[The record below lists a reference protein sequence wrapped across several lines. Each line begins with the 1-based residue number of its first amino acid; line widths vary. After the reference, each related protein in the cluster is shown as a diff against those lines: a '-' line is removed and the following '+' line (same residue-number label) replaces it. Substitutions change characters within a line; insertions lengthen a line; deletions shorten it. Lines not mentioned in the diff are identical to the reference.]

1 VTAVIGSV
9 LTGALTGTVMAIEAN
24 YYRVRLD
31 SSDQILLCIC
41 RSRLKKIGQ
50 QVYVGDRV
58 EIEEPDW
65 QGLRGAISGIV
76 DRQNLLDRPTI
87 ANVDRVL
94 LVFALQDPPIEP
106 LQLSRFLVAI
116 AESQLPI
123 ILCLS
128 KADLVSPEVAQ
139 AWRDRLKIWGYEAIA
154 ISMFA
159 NQGLTE
165 LKQALDGITVIAGA
179 SGVGKSSLINW
190 LAPQLNLR
198 TGEISGRLRHG
209 RHTTRH
215 VELFPLGAGLIA
227 DTPGFIQPNF
237 TASSTDLVDCFPEA
251 KIRLAVG
258 ECQFHNCLHR
268 SEPGCVVRGDWERY
282 GHYLLFLSEILDR
295 ESKKKASHRQE
306 TGLKSKSGQGGKTT
320 EEPMLIK
327 KKHRRN
333 SRRSDRQDFLSEPD
347 ND

>member
-1 VTAVIGSV
+1 
-9 LTGALTGTVMAIEAN
+9 MAIEAN

-31 SSDQILLCIC
+31 RSEQLLLCIC

-58 EIEEPDW
+58 EVEEPDW
-65 QGLRGAISGIV
+65 QGLRGAISRVI

-94 LVFALQDPPIEP
+94 LVFALQDPMIDPM
-106 LQLSRFLVAI
+106 QLSRFLVAI
-116 AESQLPI
+116 AESNLPT
-123 ILCLS
+123 ILCFS
-128 KADLVSPEVAQ
+128 KADLVSAEICQ
-139 AWRDRLKIWGYEAIA
+139 TWCDRLKTWGYEAIA
-154 ISMFA
+154 ISIET
-159 NQGLTE
+159 NQGLE
-165 LKQALDGITVIAGA
+165 DLAKILANGITVIAGA

-198 TGEISGRLRHG
+198 TGEVSGRLRHG

-215 VELFPLGAGLIA
+215 VELFSLGSKVDSGLIA

-237 TASSTDLVDCFPEA
+237 TASAKNLVHCFPEA
-251 KIRLAVG
+251 EAQLAIAD
-258 ECQFHNCLHR
+258 CQFHNCLHR
-268 SEPGCVVRGDWERY
+268 TEPGCVVRGEWERY
-282 GHYLLFLSEILDR
+282 AHYLTFLVEII
-295 ESKKKASHRQE
+295 EQEAKTKASHKSE
-306 TGLKSKSGQGGKTT
+306 TGLKSKSSEGGKTI

-333 SRRSDRQDFLSEPD
+333 SRRSDRQDLFVQ
-347 ND
+347 NDAD

>member
-1 VTAVIGSV
+1 MTALI
-9 LTGALTGTVMAIEAN
+9 GTVMAIEAN
-24 YYRVRLD
+24 YYRVCLD
-31 SSDQILLCIC
+31 LSQQILLCIC

-50 QVYVGDRV
+50 QVHVGDRV

-65 QGLRGAISGIV
+65 QGLRGAISGILA
-76 DRQNLLDRPTI
+76 RQSLLDRPTI

-116 AESQLPI
+116 AESTLPI
-123 ILCLS
+123 ILCFS
-128 KADLVSPEVAQ
+128 KADLVSAAVCEG
-139 AWRDRLKIWGYEAIA
+139 WRDRLQTWGYEAIA
-154 ISMFA
+154 ISTQT
-159 NQGLTE
+159 NQGIEQLVE
-165 LKQALDGITVIAGA
+165 ALSNGITVIAGA

-215 VELFPLGAGLIA
+215 VELFPLGLGLIA

-237 TASSTDLVDCFPEA
+237 TSSSTDLVHCFPESEA
-251 KIRLAVG
+251 RLAIAD
-258 ECQFHNCLHR
+258 CQFHNCLHR

-282 GHYLLFLSEILDR
+282 EHYLIFLNEILDQ
-295 ESKKKASHRQE
+295 EIKNKASHRQE
-306 TGLKSKSGQGGKTT
+306 TGLKSKSSQGGKIT

-333 SRRSDRQDFLSEPD
+333 SRRSDRQDLLSQSAD
-347 ND
+347 QDA